1 MALKFSEL
9 VQLAKTV
16 AHANPSA
23 PVAYSFGDNKFGYY
37 ELQDTLR
44 DELKGLVGTYSLY
57 RENKN
62 TAFALMEETIE
73 DVLPARVLERY
84 SQFAEIKTFAQGD
97 KPIFTQR
104 ITTASRRR
112 AKQFIGKVGLA
123 GLYEVFKLD
132 GTSYEVTT
140 NAIGGAAQIGFEE
153 FLDGRVDF
161 ADVLEIVM
169 EGLDECIYVEI
180 EKQLIGAVANVQ
192 AANKESVNGFNE
204 DAMDRLISIS
214 DSYGKSAIYCTY
226 EFAAT
231 MIPQNGSWVSEAMKD
246 QKWAN
251 GYIANYK
258 GHQVIVLPNSYED
271 ETNTVKVINPQFAW
285 IIPVGAEKPV
295 KIAFEGGTIVDEYV
309 GYDRSREI
317 QVYKKVGVRAIF
329 SNAICVYQN
338 TALKRKPTIPTV
350 SPYANQGNWNGYQ
363 AV

>member
-1 MALKFSEL
+1 MALEFKDL
-9 VQLAKTV
+9 VTLAKTV
-16 AHANPSA
+16 AKANPSVA
-23 PVAYSFGDNKFGYY
+23 TAYSFGEKKFNYN

-44 DELKGLVGTYSLY
+44 DELTLLAGSYSLY

-62 TAFALMEETIE
+62 TIFALIEQTID
-73 DVLPARVLERY
+73 DVLPQRVLEQY
-84 SQFAEIKTFAQGD
+84 SQFAEIKTFGQGD
-97 KPIFTQR
+97 KPIFTQK

-132 GTSYEVTT
+132 GQSYEVTT

-161 ADVLEIVM
+161 ADVLDIVM

-180 EKQLIGAVANVQ
+180 EKQLFGAAQNVQ
-192 AANKESVNGFNE
+192 ATNKVSDNGFVE
-204 DAMDRLISIS
+204 TDMDRLVSIA

-226 EFAAT
+226 EFAAQ
-231 MIPQNGSWVSEAMKD
+231 MVPSSGWVSDEMRN
-246 QKWAN
+246 QKWNN
-251 GYIANYK
+251 GYLGNYK
-258 GHQVIVLPNSYED
+258 GHQVIVLPQSYED
-271 ETNTVKVINPQFAW
+271 ETNRIKVIDPSLAY

-295 KIAFEGGTIVDEYV
+295 KIAFEGGTIVDEYTNL
-309 GYDRSREI
+309 DRSREV

-338 TALKRKPTIPTV
+338 TSLNRDYTLSPNSTI
-350 SPYANQGNWNGYQ
+350 GD
-363 AV
+363 